1 MESTPPIR
9 VGILEDQQLFLE
21 SMVTLFESAGLEVV
35 IRSSSVEQFLSQ
47 TRQQPPDVAVV
58 DLRLEDPD
66 GQKLADGCRA
76 VELLHDFH
84 PQVRPLVLSANRDAA
99 EVERC
104 IRAGA
109 AGYLCKQTVSC
120 AELLEAVERV
130 AKGERLVPP
139 DLFPSPLGA
148 EAAPSSRD
156 GLHQLTSR
164 EREVLG
170 YIASGADNLKIA
182 VCLGITERT
191 VKAHITSIYR
201 KLDVENRTQ
210 MAMLACQLGVERPTN
225 V

>member
-1 MESTPPIR
+1 MESTHPIR
-9 VGILEDQQLFLE
+9 VGILEDQQIFLE
-21 SMVTLFESAGLEVV
+21 SLVSLFENSGIQVV
-35 IRSSSVEQFLSQ
+35 AQCSSVEQFLAQ
-47 TRQQPPDVAVV
+47 TRQQPPDVALV
-58 DLRLEDPD
+58 DLRLEHRD
-66 GQKLADGCRA
+66 GQGFSDGCRA

-84 PQVRPLVLSANRDAA
+84 PQVRPLVLSGNRDAA

-104 IRAGA
+104 FRAGA
-109 AGYLCKQTVSC
+109 AGYLCKQNVSC
-120 AELLEAVERV
+120 AELVEAVQRV

-139 DLFPSPLGA
+139 ELFPTPTAAEELGV
-148 EAAPSSRD
+148 SR
-156 GLHQLTSR
+156 GALSRLTSR

-210 MAMLACQLGVERPTN
+210 MAMLACQLGVERP
-225 V
+225 VSV